1 MTNTEAIINFMYF
14 GHNYPHN
21 FIAKVWAG
29 KETLT
34 DTSLNNNTIVD
45 EFSILDEEEKKK
57 YNTCSI
63 CFDDF
68 IDNSIIRKI
77 KCSHIFHK
85 HCIDPWLLNQS
96 YKCPVCRDSV
106 LHIKDPEI

>member
-1 MTNTEAIINFMYF
+1 MTFSHDPLSLSVNNDPRIMTHQN
-14 GHNYPHN
+14 
-21 FIAKVWAG
+21 G

-68 IDNSIIRKI
+68 KDESIIRKI

-85 HCIDPWLLNQS
+85 DCIDPWLLNQS
-96 YKCPVCRDSV
+96 YKCPVCRDNV
-106 LHIKDPEI
+106 LPMKDPEI